1 MATATQKV
9 RPPTRQA
16 RNSSQA
22 PTTRTMRFDIVEDNA
37 GEFHWTLVGDRE
49 QRLAVSESFAS
60 HADAALA
67 VSAVSDAFG
76 R

>member
-9 RPPTRQA
+9 RPAAPAA
-16 RNSSQA
+16 RSSPEV
-22 PTTRTMRFDIVEDNA
+22 PTTRTMRFDIVENNA
-37 GEFHWTLVGDRE
+37 GDFHWMLVGDRE
-49 QRLAVSESFAS
+49 QKLAVSESFAS

-67 VSAVSDAFG
+67 VNAVSDAFE

>member
-1 MATATQKV
+1 MATAIQKV
-9 RPPTRQA
+9 RPAPRQA
-16 RNSSQA
+16 RNSSRV

-37 GEFHWTLVGDRE
+37 GDFHWTLVGDHE
-49 QRLAVSESFAS
+49 QRLAASESFAS

-67 VSAVSDAFG
+67 VNAVSDAFG